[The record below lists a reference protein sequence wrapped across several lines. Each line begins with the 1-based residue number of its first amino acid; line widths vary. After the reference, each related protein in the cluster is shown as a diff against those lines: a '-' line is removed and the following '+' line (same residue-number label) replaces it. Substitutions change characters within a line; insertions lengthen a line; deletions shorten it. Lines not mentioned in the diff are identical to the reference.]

1 MGHLKLEGIQSSIH
15 ILLFIVSQHSNLIR
29 RGDTIA
35 DEICEEL
42 TLPLHPRL
50 DEEQVNIVAKS
61 VKDFCNA
68 A

>member
-1 MGHLKLEGIQSSIH
+1 MRYVE
-15 ILLFIVSQHSNLIR
+15 R
-29 RGDTIA
+29 
-35 DEICEEL
+35 EL

-50 DEEQVNIVAKS
+50 DDEQVNIVAKS